1 MRSRIY
7 SFPLNITSRESFT
20 SVRFLADMMAQSIAN
35 DQPIGSAVLVCV
47 NLPIDQADQLGKI
60 VQAFVQTRIRLVA

>member
-7 SFPLNITSRESFT
+7 SFPLNITSRDSFT

-60 VQAFVQTRIRLVA
+60 VQAFVQTRTRLAA